1 MASSA
6 LESINPSTIPIGF
19 RLRKDIVWHVHADG
33 PTAHQTWI
41 AEDPLT
47 RRMFRC
53 GDREYQIL
61 QWLDCDSTAESVQEK
76 FHAEYAPQTIDAQ
89 PIRELVAKC
98 NHSGLLRPVVGMRVS
113 SPQTIDLWQQSSSAI
128 ALPFHRSRSVAEQVP
143 LKSPNWMLMFIRW
156 LGTTIG
162 KATQV
167 QVSLLSPDRWLQ
179 VISPKLGFLYSGAA
193 AWFWLFALGIVGS
206 FIGMRWASFSSELP
220 DFASLR
226 SPALLVGYGMI
237 FIVTRMIHEFGHA
250 VVCRRVG
257 ASCKDAG
264 VIVSFGMLCPY
275 VDITDAWKVGSRLNR
290 MGVALAGIYSEC
302 ILAFFAAVI
311 WLATHPGWIHN
322 LAMQILLVC
331 TVTTLLFN
339 ANPLMKYDGYFVL
352 CDWLNIQNLRE
363 KSFETLDAWLDG
375 RARRYGV
382 GLSLFLVFYFLAST
396 LNRLVLVIGLASMAY
411 FVASQWQLA
420 GLGIAMIVLY
430 GCCALVT
437 TMAAWTM
444 NLNTVAESKKIGRRA
459 AWLGWTAV
467 SLLIAWAVNMP
478 LPIKVSSIGAFQ
490 IGERQPVYVNMAGR
504 LEWTINTDD
513 RMRVDSGTP
522 ILSLTNLTLERNAY
536 ELETK
541 LLARDHE
548 MEMLDRLEL
557 LDLPRQNR
565 KTELDSDRQKLT
577 KQFEFVKKQQ
587 ALLSVTAPATGWFE
601 PVIAKPADFHSSPTD
616 IALGFVTASAN
627 SGSTCWTSGASIGRI
642 LENRTLI
649 GWIAM
654 DSIPRIECKLLEE
667 QLAGI
672 GIGTEAR
679 VCITQNPT
687 MLFAGKVVE
696 IARSSQAVEIAT
708 QSRSREDE
716 LRRMSY
722 DVRIALDEGP
732 EWSLYLNGNAEIVFI
747 KPNQSILKLAMD
759 TWMRDSK
766 MR

>member
-6 LESINPSTIPIGF
+6 LEAINPRSIPIGF

-33 PTAHQTWI
+33 RSSHQTWI

-47 RRMFRC
+47 RRMFCC

-61 QWLDCDSTAESVQEK
+61 QWLDCDSTVESVQEK

-89 PIRELVAKC
+89 HVRELIAKC
-98 NHSGLLRPVVGMRVS
+98 NHSALLRPVVGMKVS
-113 SPQTIDLWQQSSSAI
+113 SAQTIDLWQQTSSAMKHSH
-128 ALPFHRSRSVAEQVP
+128 HRSRSMAEQVP
-143 LKSPNWMLMFIRW
+143 MKSSNWMLMFIRW
-156 LGTTIG
+156 LGTSIG
-162 KATQV
+162 KATQM

-179 VISPKLGFLYSGAA
+179 VISPKLGFVYSGAA
-193 AWFWLFALGIVGS
+193 AWFWLLALGMVGS
-206 FIGMRWASFSSELP
+206 FIAMRWASFSSELP

-226 SPALLVGYGMI
+226 SPSLLVGYGMV

-352 CDWLNIQNLRE
+352 CDWLNVQNLRE

-375 RARRYGV
+375 RARRCGV

-396 LNRLVLVIGLASMAY
+396 FNRVVLVIALASMSY
-411 FVASQWQLA
+411 FVASEWQLA

-430 GCCALVT
+430 GCCATVT

-444 NLNTVAESKKIGRRA
+444 NVNTVGESRKMGRRA
-459 AWLGWTAV
+459 AWLGWAAV
-467 SLLIAWAVNMP
+467 SVLIAWAVNMP
-478 LPIKVSSIGAFQ
+478 LPMKVSSIGAFQ

-504 LEWTINTDD
+504 IDWSINTEN
-513 RMRVDSGTP
+513 RTRVDSEMP
-522 ILSLTNLTLERNAY
+522 ILSLTNLTLERSAY

-541 LLARDHE
+541 LLARHHE

-557 LDLPRQNR
+557 LDLPRQYR

-577 KQFEFVKKQQ
+577 MQLEFVRKQQ

-601 PVIAKPADFHSSPTD
+601 PVIAKPADFHTSLTD
-616 IALGFVTASAN
+616 VALGFVTANAI
-627 SGSTCWTSGASIGRI
+627 SGSTCWTSGASIGRV

-679 VCITQNPT
+679 VCITQMPT
-687 MLFAGKVVE
+687 TLFTGRVVE

-722 DVRIALDEGP
+722 DVRILLDEAP
-732 EWSLYLNGNAEIVFI
+732 KWSLYSNGNVEIVFV

-759 TWMRDSK
+759 TWMRDGK